1 MNYVQVGSSFAERQT
16 RRPPAT
22 TRQLREGERWYA
34 VQTLASREAGAR
46 LHLDAQGFQTFLPM
60 SLRTISHARKLKVV
74 RRAVFPGYLFLVL
87 NLRRDRW
94 RSVNGTRGV
103 ARLVMGR
110 EWPLP
115 VPEGV
120 VETLIDCEDEN
131 GLCRLD
137 RDLKEGETVRV
148 VAGPL
153 AQTIG
158 QLVNLDDKGRV
169 RVLLQIMGGEVLTT
183 MERSALERA

>member
-1 MNYVQVGSSFAERQT
+1 MNYVQVGLSLTERET
-16 RRPPAT
+16 RKPAIV
-22 TRQLREGERWYA
+22 RQLGEGERWYA
-34 VQTLASREAGAR
+34 VQTLASRETGAQ
-46 LHLDAQGFQTFLPM
+46 LHLNAQGFRTYLPM
-60 SLRTISHARKLKVV
+60 SLKTVNHARKLTTV

-87 NLRRDRW
+87 NLGRDRW

-110 EWPLP
+110 EAPLP

-120 VETLIDCEDEN
+120 VETLIDSIDEQ

-137 RDLKEGETVRV
+137 RDLKEGERVRV
-148 VAGPL
+148 IAGPL

-169 RVLLQIMGGEVLTT
+169 RVLLEIMGGEVLTT
-183 MERSALERA
+183 LERAALERA